1 MTYMKFGENLKTH
14 KMSLIFFST
23 KDFPRC
29 LNFTHVLKCHYNITD
44 IIRLSHLETEI
55 FTQLVC
61 RRYASRKTRRMN
73 LSGLILWIPVLY
85 IDSPWLIPAWG
96 QRMTVTKDI
105 GPSFG
110 SCINIT
116 MKKIFTR
123 ISLLLVQLKHFL
135 VYKNNWKI
143 FSYNY
148 VEFYCRVS
156 KRCKCSAMIFLSPIS
171 NSVNLKMYI
180 YQC

>member
-1 MTYMKFGENLKTH
+1 MQEQFHEIHEIWWEPKNPQNVTDV
-14 KMSLIFFST
+14 FFT
-23 KDFPRC
+23 KDFLHG
-29 LNFTHVLKCHYNITD
+29 LNFTHVLKCRYNITD

-55 FTQLVC
+55 FSQLVC

-85 IDSPWLIPAWG
+85 IDSLLLIPAWG

-123 ISLLLVQLKHFL
+123 ISLLLVR
-135 VYKNNWKI
+135 VSVSNWNVSWFIRIIQKI
-143 FSYNY
+143 FS
-148 VEFYCRVS
+148 
-156 KRCKCSAMIFLSPIS
+156 
-171 NSVNLKMYI
+171 
-180 YQC
+180 